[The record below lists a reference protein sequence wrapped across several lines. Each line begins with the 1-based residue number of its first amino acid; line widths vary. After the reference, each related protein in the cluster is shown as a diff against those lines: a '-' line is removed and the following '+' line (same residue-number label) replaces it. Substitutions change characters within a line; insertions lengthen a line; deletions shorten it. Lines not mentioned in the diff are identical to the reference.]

1 LQLLLEPVGT
11 ASTNWKV
18 LGLALGFHMSELKEI
33 EATVALTTGGPEA
46 CFTELL
52 SRWLD
57 WAPPKPFPT
66 WRSLA
71 EALRSETVKEYG
83 LANDLEKEFSE
94 NGELG
99 IVYTY
104 RKNIIVYTSWS
115 GMYQCFCWHVFSNS
129 IQQVRR
135 LPGFQT
141 LLLKYCMHLVHVR
154 RRKEGSEQ

>member
-1 LQLLLEPVGT
+1 VAFSTLGSLLPSPGRIFKAEDLQRLLELVTRKG
-11 ASTNWKV
+11 AAVRWKG
-18 LGLALGFHMSELKEI
+18 LGLALGFRKSELDEI
-33 EATVALTTGGPEA
+33 EATVSYFGGPKA
-46 CFTELL
+46 RFRELL

-57 WAPPKPFPT
+57 WAPPKRPFPT
-66 WRSLA
+66 CRSLA

-83 LANDLEKEFSE
+83 LAYDLEQQFSE

-115 GMYQCFCWHVFSNS
+115 GMYQCFCWRVFSNS

-135 LPGFQT
+135 
-141 LLLKYCMHLVHVR
+141 
-154 RRKEGSEQ
+154 